1 MIRAIDIKKWGKLL
15 IMLAAAVFLLSACSD
30 KTTQAVT
37 GTEAEEAIEQSRA
50 ECWQKAVLEP
60 VYKTIGK
67 VVMGMYEQ
75 LSAGSLSLIMIAF
88 AVWMAL
94 RIMKFVSSVTE
105 DSPGE
110 VWNEIV
116 RKAFLCL
123 FCGFLAS
130 SSGMLLYVINTLIF
144 PIYEAFLE
152 FGAKILAL
160 SQVSQDKILVLGEEV
175 TFKNT
180 EIACQMTTG
189 MQATLDGFP
198 QGIQDMMGCM
208 ICNVAERLD
217 MGKRVAL
224 AAMANGG
231 LLPFVIGALV
241 WFIFIVVSCGFV
253 FYLIDSIFRFGMMIL
268 LLPIFIMSYAFGP
281 TRKWTNIGFA
291 NIMNSAS
298 FMMAFSIILATVLM
312 EMVAL
317 IGEQP
322 AVFNPKD
329 PEMHMLDFSITVMC
343 LLLIGFLIFGSM
355 QVSQQ
360 LTSAIIGGKVDA
372 KFQQNLKAV
381 GQMLVGIVTGGFSWV
396 YEKTA
401 FSEKIWLGR
410 QWKSAGALN
419 NKLKRWAGRD
429 K

>member
-1 MIRAIDIKKWGKLL
+1 
-15 IMLAAAVFLLSACSD
+15 
-30 KTTQAVT
+30 
-37 GTEAEEAIEQSRA
+37 
-50 ECWQKAVLEP
+50 
-60 VYKTIGK
+60 
-67 VVMGMYEQ
+67 
-75 LSAGSLSLIMIAF
+75 
-88 AVWMAL
+88 
-94 RIMKFVSSVTE
+94 
-105 DSPGE
+105 
-110 VWNEIV
+110 
-116 RKAFLCL
+116 
-123 FCGFLAS
+123 
-130 SSGMLLYVINTLIF
+130 
-144 PIYEAFLE
+144 
-152 FGAKILAL
+152 
-160 SQVSQDKILVLGEEV
+160 
-175 TFKNT
+175 
-180 EIACQMTTG
+180 
-189 MQATLDGFP
+189 
-198 QGIQDMMGCM
+198 MMGCM

-291 NIMNSAS
+291 NIMNSAA

-312 EMVAL
+312 AMVAL

-329 PEMHMLDFSITVMC
+329 PEMHMLDFSITIMC

-401 FSEKIWLGR
+401 FSEKTWLGR